1 MRIAVLISGGVD
13 SAVVVHKL
21 KEEGH
26 DLQLFYIRIGMDNG
40 EGDCAAEEDIEM
52 CTLIARKYGLPLEI
66 VSLHEEYWDNVM
78 QYALNKGRVG

>member
-1 MRIAVLISGGVD
+1 MNVAVLISGGVD

-26 DLQLFYIRIGMDNG
+26 DLNLFYIRIGMDNG
-40 EGDCAAEEDIEM
+40 EGDCSAEEDIEM
-52 CTLIARKYGLPLEI
+52 CSLIAKKYGLPLEV

-78 QYALNKGRVG
+78 EYALRTV